1 MNANPLFPARRAV
14 LLGAAALAFAQGAV
28 AAATTTLTVASF
40 PSFDDS
46 IKLAIPLYK
55 KLHPEVEIKLVSLGY
70 ADHHTAMTTALATGA
85 NLPDVM
91 GLEINYIGK
100 FAESKGLE
108 DLGATPYNAKQMQ
121 KLFHAFAFPQGVDA
135 SGAVAAIPA
144 DVGPGTL
151 FYRKDILDKAGVT
164 EADLNKSWESFIT
177 SSKTVREKTGA
188 YMLTSAADIVN
199 IYIRTTIKPGE
210 GLYFDKAGKPQLDT
224 PRFKKAFELAAAA
237 RKADIDGKIAPWSNE
252 WREAFRSNKLAS
264 QMMGAWLTGH
274 LTAWLNP
281 EAAGQWRA
289 APLPG
294 GAFASWGGSFYA
306 IPKVGKQKKE
316 AWEFVK
322 FMTTNKEIQTL
333 SFVKMGAYPAI
344 VEAQDKAFLSE
355 PIPYLGGQQARL
367 LWSDAAAKIP
377 SMKPDRFDGVALE
390 ITTAALDDV
399 LERGKSV
406 DQALADANAQLKR
419 RTRR

>member
-1 MNANPLFPARRAV
+1 MNTPVRSVRRAL
-14 LLGAAALAFAQGAV
+14 LLGALGLAAAQGGF
-28 AAATTTLTVASF
+28 AATTLTVASF
-40 PSFDDS
+40 PSFDEAV
-46 IKLAIPLYK
+46 KLAIPLYK
-55 KLHPEVEIKLVSLGY
+55 KLHPDVEIKLVSLAY
-70 ADHHTAMTTALATGA
+70 PDHHTAMTTALATGS

-108 DLGATPYNAKQMQ
+108 DLGQPPYNAKQMQ
-121 KLFHAFAFPQGVDA
+121 KLFHNFAFPQGMDA

-164 EADLNKSWESFIT
+164 EADLTKSWESFIAA
-177 SSKTVREKTGA
+177 SKTVREKTGA

-199 IYIRTTIKPGE
+199 IYIRATIKPGE

-252 WREAFRSNKLAS
+252 WREAFRRGNLAS
-264 QMMGAWLTGH
+264 QMMGAWLAGH
-274 LTAWLNP
+274 LTDWLNP

-289 APLPG
+289 APLPN

-322 FMTTNKEIQTL
+322 FMTTNKEMQTL
-333 SFVKMGAYPAI
+333 AFRKMGAYPAI
-344 VEAQDKAFLSE
+344 VEAQDKAFLNE
-355 PIPYLGGQQARL
+355 PIAYLGGQPARL
-367 LWSDAAAKIP
+367 LWADAAAKIP
-377 SMKPDRFDGVALE
+377 AMKPDRFDGTALE
-390 ITTAALDDV
+390 IMTAALDDV
-399 LERGKSV
+399 LERGKPV
-406 DQALADANAQLKR
+406 DEALKAANDQLKR